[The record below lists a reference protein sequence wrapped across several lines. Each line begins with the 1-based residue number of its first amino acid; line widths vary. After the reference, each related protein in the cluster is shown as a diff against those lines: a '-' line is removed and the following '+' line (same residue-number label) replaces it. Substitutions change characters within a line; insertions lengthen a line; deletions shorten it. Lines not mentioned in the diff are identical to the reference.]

1 MADVFPPIHLY
12 AVLAASIG
20 LLAAGKDGAR
30 LRTKF
35 PRNLWLCLPALA
47 AGLHLI
53 GYILIDIFNEQS
65 SKLTPGQA
73 WTLQIHAV
81 VLSLFLLFA
90 LHEFFR
96 TAQSSG
102 TVEEKGAEERLSE
115 QRGPQQTVQQSRNT
129 NDR

>member
-47 AGLHLI
+47 AGLHLV

-73 WTLQIHAV
+73 WTLQFMRWCFLCSCFLRYMNSSELRRAP
-81 VLSLFLLFA
+81 VL
-90 LHEFFR
+90 
-96 TAQSSG
+96 
-102 TVEEKGAEERLSE
+102 
-115 QRGPQQTVQQSRNT
+115 
-129 NDR
+129 